1 MKFKITHHIQYA
13 YSREVF
19 VEPTVLRLKPRDDFS
34 QKLENY
40 QLVLNPAPA
49 GRSEGLDLYNNPVTL
64 FWHTANL
71 AKWEADT
78 TFTIETLLNNPFNY
92 LITDQQVLRL
102 PAKYGKENRQAM
114 APYLFR
120 PEPDGAVD
128 GLAQRLLAESDDNTL
143 SFLYHMT
150 DTLHRDIQQVV
161 RLVGEALPPGK
172 TLRRKEGACR
182 DLAVLFID
190 LCRSLGLAS
199 RFVSGYKFDPGSKDS
214 FELHAWAEVFLP
226 GAGWRGYDPS
236 LGLAVAD
243 SHIALASGPGPA
255 EAAAV
260 TGSFRGSEVLS
271 SLKYQVNME
280 NLTPAEMAEV

>member
-1 MKFKITHHIQYA
+1 MKFKITHQIQYT
-13 YSREVF
+13 YSRKVF
-19 VEPTVLRLKPRDDFS
+19 VEPTILRLKPRDDFS
-34 QKLENY
+34 QKLENF
-40 QLVLNPAPA
+40 QMVLTPAPS

-64 FWHTANL
+64 FWHTAEL
-71 AKWEADT
+71 AKWEAST
-78 TFTIETLLNNPFNY
+78 SFTIETLLNNPFNY
-92 LITDQQVLRL
+92 LITDQQVLKL
-102 PAKYGKENRQAM
+102 PAKYSKENRQAL

-128 GLAQRLLAESDDNTL
+128 DLAQRLLTESDDNTL

-150 DTLHRDIQQVV
+150 DNLHRDFAQVV

-182 DLAVLFID
+182 DLTVLFID
-190 LCRSLGLAS
+190 LCRSLGIAA
-199 RFVSGYKFDPGSKDS
+199 RFVSGYKYDPDSKDS

-243 SHIALASGPGPA
+243 THIALASGPGHA
-255 EAAAV
+255 EAGAV
-260 TGSFRGSEVLS
+260 TGTFRGSNVLS
-271 SLKYQVNME
+271 KLTYQVNME
-280 NLTPAEMAEV
+280 NLIPAEKVQV

>member
-1 MKFKITHHIQYA
+1 
-13 YSREVF
+13 
-19 VEPTVLRLKPRDDFS
+19 LRLKPRDDFS
-34 QKLENY
+34 QKLENF
-40 QLVLNPAPA
+40 QMVLTPAPS

-64 FWHTANL
+64 FWHTAEL
-71 AKWEADT
+71 AKWEAST
-78 TFTIETLLNNPFNY
+78 SFTIETLLNNPFNY
-92 LITDQQVLRL
+92 LITDQQVLKL
-102 PAKYGKENRQAM
+102 PAKYSKGNRQAL

-128 GLAQRLLAESDDNTL
+128 ELAQRLLTESDDNTL

-150 DTLHRDIQQVV
+150 DNLHRDFAQVV

-182 DLAVLFID
+182 DLTVLFID
-190 LCRSLGLAS
+190 LCRSLGIAA
-199 RFVSGYKFDPGSKDS
+199 RFVSGYKYDPDSKDS

-243 SHIALASGPGPA
+243 THIALASGPGHA
-255 EAAAV
+255 EAGAV
-260 TGSFRGSEVLS
+260 TGTFRGSNVLS
-271 SLKYQVNME
+271 KLTYQVNME
-280 NLTPAEMAEV
+280 NLTPAEKVQA

>member
-1 MKFKITHHIQYA
+1 
-13 YSREVF
+13 
-19 VEPTVLRLKPRDDFS
+19 
-34 QKLENY
+34 
-40 QLVLNPAPA
+40 
-49 GRSEGLDLYNNPVTL
+49 
-64 FWHTANL
+64 
-71 AKWEADT
+71 
-78 TFTIETLLNNPFNY
+78 LNNPFNY

-102 PAKYGKENRQAM
+102 PAKYNKENRQAM

-128 GLAQRLLAESDDNTL
+128 ELAQRLLAESDDNTL

-190 LCRSLGLAS
+190 LCRSLGVAS

-260 TGSFRGSEVLS
+260 TGTFRGSDVLA
-271 SLKYQVNME
+271 SLKYQVRIE
-280 NLTPAEMAEV
+280 NLTPAEMAGV

>member
-1 MKFKITHHIQYA
+1 MKLKITHQIQYS

-34 QKLENY
+34 QKLENF
-40 QLVLNPAPA
+40 QINLNPAPS
-49 GRSEGLDLYNNPVTL
+49 GQSEGLDLYNNPVTT

-71 AKWEADT
+71 PKWEAST
-78 TFTIETLLNNPFNY
+78 SFTVETLLQNPFNY
-92 LITDQQVLRL
+92 LITDPQVLKL
-102 PAKYGKENRQAM
+102 PARYGKENRQTM

-128 GLAQRLLAESDDNTL
+128 ELAQRLLTESDDNTL
-143 SFLYHMT
+143 GFLYHMT
-150 DTLHRDIQQVV
+150 DALHRDFQQVV

-182 DLAVLFID
+182 DMAVLFID
-190 LCRSLGLAS
+190 LCRSLGVAS
-199 RFVSGYKFDPGSKDS
+199 RFVSGYKYDPGALDS
-214 FELHAWAEVFLP
+214 FELHAWAEVYLP

-243 SHIALASGPGPA
+243 AHVALASGPSPS

-260 TGSFRGSEVLS
+260 TGNYRGTDALS
-271 SLKYQVNME
+271 KLVYQVNME
-280 NLTPAEMAEV
+280 NLTPAEKVGV

>member
-1 MKFKITHHIQYA
+1 MKFKITHQIQYT

-19 VEPTVLRLKPRDDFS
+19 VEPTILRLKPRDDFS
-34 QKLENY
+34 QKLENF
-40 QLVLNPAPA
+40 QMVLTPAPS

-64 FWHTANL
+64 FWHTAEL
-71 AKWEADT
+71 AKWEAST
-78 TFTIETLLNNPFNY
+78 SFTIETLLNNPFNY
-92 LITDQQVLRL
+92 LITDQQVLKL
-102 PAKYGKENRQAM
+102 PAKYSKENRQAL

-128 GLAQRLLAESDDNTL
+128 ELAQRLLTESDDNTL

-150 DTLHRDIQQVV
+150 DNLHRDFNQVV

-182 DLAVLFID
+182 DLTVLFID
-190 LCRSLGLAS
+190 LCRSLGIAA
-199 RFVSGYKFDPGSKDS
+199 RFVSGYKYDPDSKDS

-243 SHIALASGPGPA
+243 THIALASGPGHA
-255 EAAAV
+255 EAGAV
-260 TGSFRGSEVLS
+260 TGTFRGSNVLS
-271 SLKYQVNME
+271 KLTYQVNME
-280 NLTPAEMAEV
+280 NLTPAEKVQA